1 MEARKITLALVP
13 ALAAAALAACTSDV
27 GTYSSS
33 SNPSAQP
40 VSVAQTVTSPSPA
53 VTGVPVTEIP
63 SVGSMSNGPATL
75 AEGLA
80 LRDAGQL
87 AEAEAAL
94 MRASEVDPKSSRI
107 LVNLAR
113 VRLSRNDAAGALEAS
128 DKALGLTPNSAS
140 ALHQKGRALA
150 GLNRG
155 VEAIEVLTTAREMSP
170 EDGYIANTLGW
181 LMLTR
186 GDAAGAVPHLE
197 VARDQLPDVGY
208 VRNNLGL
215 AYERT
220 GRTDEA
226 IAEYRAAV
234 ACGDSGGKA
243 LKSLE
248 RLHADPQ
255 PVEMGEDEGPADGGS
270 DSTMVAD
277 K

>member
-13 ALAAAALAACTSDV
+13 VLAAAALAACSSDV
-27 GTYSSS
+27 GTFSSS
-33 SNPSAQP
+33 SNPASAP
-40 VSVAQTVTSPSPA
+40 VPVAQTVSSP
-53 VTGVPVTEIP
+53 VPVTEIE
-63 SVGSMSNGPATL
+63 SAGSMSNGPATL

-80 LRDAGQL
+80 LRDAGKL
-87 AEAEAAL
+87 EEAEATL
-94 MRASEVDPKSSRI
+94 MRASEVDPRSSRI
-107 LVNLAR
+107 FVNLAR

-155 VEAIEVLTTAREMSP
+155 AEAIEVLATAREMAP

-197 VARDQLPDVGY
+197 AARDQLPDLGY
-208 VRNNLGL
+208 VRNNLGV

-234 ACGDSGGKA
+234 AAGDSGGKA

-255 PVEMGEDEGPADGGS
+255 PVDVGEDEGPVDGGE
-270 DSTMVAD
+270 DTTVVAG

>member
-1 MEARKITLALVP
+1 MEARKITLILAP
-13 ALAAAALAACTSDV
+13 ALAAVLTACTSDQ
-27 GTYSSS
+27 GTFSSS
-33 SNPSAQP
+33 ANPSAQP
-40 VSVAQTVTSPSPA
+40 VPVTQTVSPSPA
-53 VTGVPVTEIP
+53 VTGVPAMEIP
-63 SVGSMSNGPATL
+63 SAGSTANGPATL

-80 LRDAGQL
+80 LRDAGKL
-87 AEAEAAL
+87 EEAEATL
-94 MRASEVDPKSSRI
+94 VRASEVDPKSSRI
-107 LVNLAR
+107 FVNLAR

-128 DKALGLTPNSAS
+128 DKALGVTPNSAS

-155 VEAIEVLTTAREMSP
+155 VEAIEVLTTARELAP

-234 ACGDSGGKA
+234 AAGDSGGKA

-255 PVEMGEDEGPADGGS
+255 PVDVGEDEGPVDGGE
-270 DSTMVAD
+270 DTTVVAG

>member
-1 MEARKITLALVP
+1 MEARKITLILAP
-13 ALAAAALAACTSDV
+13 AFAAAALTACTSDV

-33 SNPSAQP
+33 SDPSAKP
-40 VSVAQTVTSPSPA
+40 VPVAQTVSSPSP
-53 VTGVPVTEIP
+53 VMEIP
-63 SVGSMSNGPATL
+63 SAGSTSNGPATL

-80 LRDAGQL
+80 LRDAGKL
-87 AEAEAAL
+87 EEAEATL
-94 MRASEVDPKSSRI
+94 VRASEVDPKSSRI
-107 LVNLAR
+107 FVNLAR

-128 DKALGLTPNSAS
+128 DKALGVTPNSAS

-155 VEAIEVLTTAREMSP
+155 VEAIEVLTTARELAP

-234 ACGDSGGKA
+234 AAGDSGGKA

-248 RLHADPQ
+248 RLHAE
-255 PVEMGEDEGPADGGS
+255 PVAVGEEQGPADGGG
-270 DSTMVAD
+270 DPTMVAD